1 MHCSGQHTVMGSAA
15 GELYA
20 IMAPCFDVP
29 QSLNEID
36 VDMELFTTKS
46 LPPNLRREYWND
58 AICDA
63 FTGLVADFMDEGYFQ
78 AELMSMSLGDL
89 TYARVKTTS
98 SKVFHTK
105 RHALKSKEKVFLLHL
120 QLANGSLNSQRGNE
134 IFLKEGD
141 FTLVDSESPYRVEFD
156 DPISMGVMRIPYDA
170 LRERIPNPED
180 IIGHKF
186 SGSNNI
192 SGLLSQML
200 RGFWN
205 QKNIISSHLIHHQF
219 ANNMLDLLT
228 TSYQCQTN
236 RTISS
241 NSIRRLRYL
250 QLKRFIDYN
259 LSDPDLSPTKIAGV
273 FKITPRYMHRIFA
286 EFGTGAQTVGQ
297 YMLNRR
303 LEECARQFRD
313 TETSYLK
320 ITDIAFTWGFNSMT
334 HFSRV
339 FKEKYGLSPRSFRK
353 DIPRILC

>member
-1 MHCSGQHTVMGSAA
+1 
-15 GELYA
+15 
-20 IMAPCFDVP
+20 
-29 QSLNEID
+29 
-36 VDMELFTTKS
+36 MELFTTKS

-63 FTGLVADFMDEGYFQ
+63 FTGLVTDSMDDDNFQ
-78 AELMSMSLGDL
+78 AELMSMALGDL

-98 SKVFHTK
+98 SKVSHTMH
-105 RHALKSKEKVFLLHL
+105 HASKSKEKVFLLHL
-120 QLANGSLNSQRGNE
+120 QFANESLNSQRGYE
-134 IFLKEGD
+134 VFLKEGD

-205 QKNIISSHLIHHQF
+205 QKNIISSRSIHHQF
-219 ANNMLDLLT
+219 ANNILDLLA
-228 TSYQCQTN
+228 TSYQSQTS
-236 RTISS
+236 RIISS

-250 QLKRFIDYN
+250 QIKKFIDYN
-259 LSDPDLSPTKIAGV
+259 LSDPDLSPTKIARV
-273 FKITPRYMHRIFA
+273 FKITPRYMHRIYA
-286 EFGTGAQTVGQ
+286 EFGTGAETVGQ
-297 YMLNRR
+297 YMLSRR
-303 LEECARQFRD
+303 LEECAQQLHD
-313 TETSYLK
+313 IENSHMK

-339 FKEKYGLSPRSFRK
+339 FKEKYGASPRSFRN
-353 DIPRILC
+353 DLPYILS

>member
-1 MHCSGQHTVMGSAA
+1 
-15 GELYA
+15 
-20 IMAPCFDVP
+20 
-29 QSLNEID
+29 
-36 VDMELFTTKS
+36 MELFSTKL
-46 LPPNLRREYWND
+46 LPPNLRLEYWND
-58 AICDA
+58 AISDA
-63 FTGLVADFMDEGYFQ
+63 FTGLVTDFVDDGHFQ

-89 TYARVKTTS
+89 TYAHVMTSS
-98 SKVFHTK
+98 SKVSHTMQ
-105 RHALKSKEKVFLLHL
+105 HASKSKEKVFLLHL
-120 QLANGSLNSQRGNE
+120 QLANKSLNSQRGNE
-134 IFLKEGD
+134 VLLEEGD

-156 DPISMGVMRIPYDA
+156 DPISMGVLRIPYDS
-170 LRERIPNPED
+170 LRERVPNPDD
-180 IIGHKF
+180 IIGNKF
-186 SGSNNI
+186 SGNNNI

-200 RGFWN
+200 RGFWK
-205 QKNIISSHLIHHQF
+205 QDNIINCGFVHRQF
-219 ANNMLDLLT
+219 ANNMLDLLA

-241 NSIRRLRYL
+241 NSMRRLRYL

-286 EFGTGAQTVGQ
+286 EFGTGAETVGQ

-313 TETSYLK
+313 TEISYLK